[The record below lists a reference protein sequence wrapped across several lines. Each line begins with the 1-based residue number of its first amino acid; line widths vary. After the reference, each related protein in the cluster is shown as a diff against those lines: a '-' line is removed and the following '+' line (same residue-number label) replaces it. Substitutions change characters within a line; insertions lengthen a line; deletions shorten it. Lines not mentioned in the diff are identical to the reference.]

1 MSSPR
6 RAQLTVLLA
15 AGAGRRFSGPTHKL
29 LMPLQGVPVVTHAL
43 SAMRDAHVGAMAVV
57 TGAADLSEPLAG
69 FSGALTVLYNPDW
82 SSGQHSSVATA
93 LRFAQQQGFDDV
105 IIGLG
110 DQPFISPEA
119 WQLVASTEG
128 DIVVATYG
136 GVRGNPVKLA
146 RSVWDDFLRLTD
158 EPDAGARTLMHLHP
172 ELVREVACKG
182 VSADIDT
189 SEDLSQWT

>member
-6 RAQLTVLLA
+6 RTLAVLLA
-15 AGAGRRFSGPTHKL
+15 AGAGQRFSGPTHKL
-29 LMPLQGVPVVTHAL
+29 LAPFRDAPLVSHAL
-43 SAMRDAHVGAMAVV
+43 HAMQTAHIGDMAVV
-57 TGAADLSEPLAG
+57 TGAVDLSEALGA
-69 FSGALTVLYNPDW
+69 FSGVLMVLHNPDW

-93 LRFAQQQGFDDV
+93 LRFAQQHGYDDIV
-105 IIGLG
+105 IGLG

-119 WQLVASTEG
+119 WQAVAITEG
-128 DIVVATYG
+128 EIVVATYE
-136 GVRGNPVKLA
+136 GVRANPVKLA
-146 RSVWDDFLRLTD
+146 QSVWEEFLGLTT

>member
-1 MSSPR
+1 MSFTR
-6 RAQLTVLLA
+6 RTQLAVLLA

-29 LMPLQGVPVVTHAL
+29 LAPLQNRPLVSHAL
-43 SAMRDAHVGAMAVV
+43 MAMRDAHIGAMAVV
-57 TGAADLSEPLAG
+57 TGAVDLSEPLAG
-69 FSGALTVLYNPDW
+69 FLSDVTVLPNPEW

-93 LRFAQQQGFDDV
+93 LRFAQQRGFDDV

-128 DIVVATYG
+128 EIVVATYD

-146 RSVWDDFLRLTD
+146 QSVWDEFLSLTT

>member
-6 RAQLTVLLA
+6 RTQLAVVLA
-15 AGAGRRFSGPTHKL
+15 AGAGQRFSGPTHKL
-29 LMPLQGVPVVTHAL
+29 LAPFRGLPLVSHAL
-43 SAMRDAHVGAMAVV
+43 AAMRNAQIGAMAVV
-57 TGAADLSEPLAG
+57 TGAVDLSEPLAA
-69 FSGALTVLYNPDW
+69 FSGDLTALPNPDW

-93 LRFAQQQGFDDV
+93 LRFAQQQGYDDV

-128 DIVVATYG
+128 EIVVATYD

-146 RSVWDDFLRLTD
+146 QSVWDEFLSLTA